1 MGRPWRHQLVGKI
14 KWDTACKDWPPRHKR
29 VHDCSH
35 EFFPLFSSTRWFR
48 NNSVWLLDS
57 KNNEFTVPRGG
68 NNLCPSMDEWI
79 NKLWQIHIMEYYLAW
94 KRNDI
99 LMHATTWKC
108 FEAMTLSEINQ
119 SQKVILYNSTHI
131 KYLKWSEVSLAV
143 QWLRLCA
150 STAGGMG
157 SIPGWGIK
165 IPCAMECGI

>member
-1 MGRPWRHQLVGKI
+1 M
-14 KWDTACKDWPPRHKR
+14 
-29 VHDCSH
+29 
-35 EFFPLFSSTRWFR
+35 
-48 NNSVWLLDS
+48 WLLDS

-99 LMHATTWKC
+99 LMHATTWKS

-131 KYLKWSEVSLAV
+131 KYLK
-143 QWLRLCA
+143 
-150 STAGGMG
+150 
-157 SIPGWGIK
+157 
-165 IPCAMECGI
+165 